1 MGQLNM
7 DWWTNNVGAQVESNR
22 VQIAVLVTGKV
33 DQVDFVSTSSVF
45 EVRIASNETGI
56 ADHETRIASNETFR
70 TTTQPAT
77 NTTLQGQITTNL
89 AGQLVTNAWLIA
101 RITTNETF
109 RTTQANTNTGFELR
123 IATLESGGVTG
134 TAAITTNRYDEM
146 TIANMADVSSNISGL
161 TQAIYTGAVESVAY
175 TGTTPTVVGKVYAW
189 GFDKLN
195 SYGTG
200 TLTLAGATLTVTN
213 SGFVSNH
220 MTAISTDTNLIL
232 QIDGDGSAKSDV
244 TNVFVREITNGNMA
258 VAGRLDVGGS
268 VWVNGQQ
275 AVFDAA
281 SNGTAY
287 VRKDA
292 GWVDGDTVFVGTNN
306 ADYTNTLALAAT
318 AYPASN
324 PSNFISSAGAEALWI
339 AASNTVVYTNDAT
352 YTAAVQQAGAAYPAS
367 NPSNFLT
374 SAEVQ
379 TMERYYANTNAGESV
394 QVLAEGSGMTATRT
408 SSTWYFDIP
417 AGVVLNSAVMR
428 VAGSNT
434 DGGKIYLN
442 MGTNDMNNASVATG
456 VNPMVG
462 GCFREDTLAVRT
474 LTAKPN
480 QADPTLTEIS
490 GMGTGVEVYNF
501 RLTW

>member
-1 MGQLNM
+1 M
-7 DWWTNNVGAQVESNR
+7 S
-22 VQIAVLVTGKV
+22 
-33 DQVDFVSTSSVF
+33 
-45 EVRIASNETGI
+45 
-56 ADHETRIASNETFR
+56 
-70 TTTQPAT
+70 AT
-77 NTTLQGQITTNL
+77 
-89 AGQLVTNAWLIA
+89 
-101 RITTNETF
+101 
-109 RTTQANTNTGFELR
+109 
-123 IATLESGGVTG
+123 
-134 TAAITTNRYDEM
+134 AI
-146 TIANMADVSSNISGL
+146 GL
-161 TQAIYTGAVESVAY
+161 
-175 TGTTPTVVGKVYAW
+175 
-189 GFDKLN
+189 
-195 SYGTG
+195 
-200 TLTLAGATLTVTN
+200 
-213 SGFVSNH
+213 VSNYFA
-220 MTAISTDTNLIL
+220 AISTDTNLVL
-232 QIDGDGSAKSDV
+232 KIDGTGSAKSDV
-244 TNVFVREITNGNMA
+244 SNVFVREVTNGNLA
-258 VAGRLDVGGS
+258 VAGRLDVGQS

-275 AVFDAA
+275 SVFDTI

-292 GWVDGDTVFVGTNN
+292 SWVAGSNEFVATNN
-306 ADYTNTLALAAT
+306 ATYTAAVAQAAA

-501 RLTW
+501 RLSW